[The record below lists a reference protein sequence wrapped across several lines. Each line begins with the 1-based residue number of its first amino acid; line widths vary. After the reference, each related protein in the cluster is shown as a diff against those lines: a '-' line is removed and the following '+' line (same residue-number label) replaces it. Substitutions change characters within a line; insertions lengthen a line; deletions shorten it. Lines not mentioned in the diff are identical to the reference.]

1 LWSSRRPRFP
11 GQIGRYPGLVV
22 WWLALPRPPLV
33 SERDGR
39 RLTVRLV
46 PRVRERLERLEAKLG
61 VRTAADAVARARR
74 ESA

>member
-1 LWSSRRPRFP
+1 MWSSRWSRSP
-11 GQIGRYPGLVV
+11 GQIGRDPGLVV

-39 RLTVRLV
+39 RPTVRLV

-61 VRTAADAVARARR
+61 VRTAADALARARP